1 MSTAEALY
9 NERKA
14 RLDAAIA
21 LKKTD
26 RTPVMSWSDAYCA
39 NHVGAPMSRFSQE
52 PLFATEVIA
61 ESFARLPGYDA
72 CERGTAIP
80 DWLGAAF
87 LSKVKVA
94 GRDLPEGSPWNIDE
108 RERLTEEDYDR
119 IAADGWNAFFLRYCK
134 EHLDIDVPAFS
145 AIRAR
150 AQEDCYRRM
159 DAIGM
164 PVYTVVIVPSS
175 PLEPLSAGRS
185 MSKFTRDLFRI
196 PDRVQAAMDAMI
208 RDFLDVLRQALRGGA
223 RKPLSVF
230 LGCARSSPE
239 FLSPR
244 LFERFTWPYLRQTI
258 EAVLAE
264 GVVANLHL
272 HTSWDR
278 ELERF
283 KEFPKGTCL
292 LATDH
297 ATDIRKA
304 KAVLGDRM
312 CIKGDVPSPLLA
324 VGTPDEVYA
333 YCRRLIDDMGD
344 GFILAPACTMPAN
357 AKPENVE
364 AMLAAA
370 HAM

>member
-1 MSTAEALY
+1 MATPEALW
-9 NERKA
+9 NERTA
-14 RLDAAIA
+14 RLNAAIA
-21 LKKTD
+21 LQTPD
-26 RTPVMSWSDAYCA
+26 RTPVMSWCDAFCA

-61 ESFARLPGYDA
+61 ESFARLPGFDG

-108 RERLTEEDYDR
+108 RERLAEGDYDR
-119 IAADGWNAFFLRYCK
+119 IAAGGWNAFFVEYCR
-134 EHLDIDVPAFS
+134 ERLDIDVPAFS
-145 AIRAR
+145 EMRAR

-185 MSKFTRDLFRI
+185 MAKFTRDLFRI
-196 PDRVQAAMDAMI
+196 PDRVQAAMDAMMA
-208 RDFLDVLRQALRGGA
+208 DFLAALRHALRSGA
-223 RKPLSVF
+223 RKPLTVF

-239 FLSPR
+239 FLSPK
-244 LFERFTWPYLRQTI
+244 LFDRFTWPYLRQTI
-258 EAVLAE
+258 DAVLAE

-272 HTSWDR
+272 DTCWDR

-283 KEFPKGTCL
+283 REFPKGSCL
-292 LATDH
+292 LATDY

-304 KAVLGDRM
+304 KQVLGDRM

-324 VGTPDEVYA
+324 FGTPEEVRA
-333 YCRRLIDDMGD
+333 YCRRLIEDMGD

-357 AKPENVE
+357 AKVENVE
-364 AMLAAA
+364 AMLAAV
-370 HAM
+370 HG

>member
-1 MSTAEALY
+1 METPEELYRQRMTRIEAAL
-9 NERKA
+9 
-14 RLDAAIA
+14 A
-21 LKKTD
+21 LKKPD
-26 RTPVMSWSDAYCA
+26 RTPVMSWSDAFCA

-52 PLFATEVIA
+52 PLLATEVIA
-61 ESFARLPGYDA
+61 DSFARLPGFDA

-87 LSKVKVA
+87 LSRVKVA

-108 RERLTEEDYDR
+108 RERLTEADYDR
-119 IAADGWNAFFLRYCK
+119 IAAGGWNAFFVEYCR
-134 EHLDIDVPAFS
+134 ERLDIDVPTFAE
-145 AIRAR
+145 IRAR

-159 DAIGM
+159 DAVGM
-164 PVYTVVIVPSS
+164 PVYTVVIVPST

-185 MSKFTRDLFRI
+185 MARFIRDLFRT
-196 PDRVQAAMDAMI
+196 PDRVQAAMDAMMH
-208 RDFLDVLRQALRGGA
+208 DFLVVLRQALGGGA

-239 FLSPR
+239 FLSPK
-244 LFERFTWPYLRQTI
+244 LFDRFTWPYLRQTI
-258 EAVLAE
+258 QAVLAE
-264 GVVANLHL
+264 GIVANLHL
-272 HTSWDR
+272 DTCWDR

-283 KEFPKGTCL
+283 KEFPRGTCL

-304 KAVLGDRM
+304 KEVLGDTM
-312 CIKGDVPSPLLA
+312 CIKGDVPSSLLA
-324 VGTPDEVYA
+324 FGTPDEVYT
-333 YCRRLIDDMGD
+333 YCRRLMEDMGD

-357 AKPENVE
+357 AKLENVE

-370 HAM
+370 RG

>member
-1 MSTAEALY
+1 MATPDDLY
-9 NERKA
+9 GQRMA
-14 RLDAAIA
+14 RLKAAIA
-21 LKKTD
+21 LRKPD
-26 RTPVMSWSDAYCA
+26 RTPVMSWSDAFCA

-61 ESFARLPGYDA
+61 DSFSRMPGFDA

-94 GRDLPEGSPWNIDE
+94 GRDLPEGSVWNIDE
-108 RERLTEEDYDR
+108 RERLIEGDYDR
-119 IAADGWNAFFLRYCK
+119 IATGGWNAFFVEYCR
-134 EHLDIDVPAFS
+134 ERLDIDVTAFS
-145 AIRAR
+145 AKRAR
-150 AQEDCYRRM
+150 AQEDCYHRM

-185 MSKFTRDLFRI
+185 MGRFIRDLFRT
-196 PDRVQAAMDAMI
+196 PDRVQAAMDAMMH
-208 RDFLDVLRQALRGGA
+208 DFLAVLRQSLRGGA

-239 FLSPR
+239 FLSPK
-244 LFERFTWPYLRQTI
+244 LFERFTWPYLRQMI
-258 EAVLAE
+258 QAVLEE

-272 HTSWDR
+272 DTRWDR

-283 KEFPKGTCL
+283 TEFPKGTCL

-304 KAVLGDRM
+304 KAILGSTM

-324 VGTPDEVYA
+324 FGTPSEVHA
-333 YCRRLIDDMGD
+333 YCRRLIEDMGD

-357 AKPENVE
+357 AKVENVE
-364 AMLAAA
+364 AMLAAVRE
-370 HAM
+370 

>member
-1 MSTAEALY
+1 MATPREPY
-9 NERKA
+9 RERMA

-21 LKKTD
+21 LTKPD
-26 RTPVMSWSDAYCA
+26 RTPVMSWSDAFCA
-39 NHVGAPMSRFSQE
+39 NHVAAPMSRFSQE
-52 PLFATEVIA
+52 PLFATEIIA
-61 ESFARLPGYDA
+61 DSFGRLPGYDA

-119 IAADGWNAFFLRYCK
+119 IATGGWNGFFVEYCR
-134 EHLDIDVPAFS
+134 ERLDIDVAAFS
-145 AIRAR
+145 ARRAR
-150 AQEDCYRRM
+150 AQEDCYQRM

-164 PVYTVVIVPSS
+164 PVYTVVIVPST

-185 MSKFTRDLFRI
+185 MARFIRDLFRT
-196 PDRVQAAMDAMI
+196 PDRVQAAMDAMMP
-208 RDFLDVLRQALRGGA
+208 DFLALLRQSVRDGP

-239 FLSPR
+239 FLSPK
-244 LFERFTWPYLRQTI
+244 LFERFTWPYLRQI
-258 EAVLAE
+258 IHAVLDE
-264 GVVANLHL
+264 GIVANLHL
-272 HTSWDR
+272 DTCWDR

-304 KAVLGDRM
+304 KEVLGDTM
-312 CIKGDVPSPLLA
+312 CIKGDVPSSLLA
-324 VGTPDEVYA
+324 FGTPEEVYA

-344 GFILAPACTMPAN
+344 GFILSPACTMPAN
-357 AKPENVE
+357 AKLENVE

-370 HAM
+370 HG